1 METVRFEVADRVATI
16 TLDRPDRLNAM
27 NNQMR
32 DELRDC
38 WRRVKDDAD
47 VWVAIVT
54 GAGRAFSSGADVES
68 LHTAEFKKIDRWREL
83 AMHEG
88 IATLPTPRRMRVHK
102 PIIAAVNGIAAGVML
117 DLVTE
122 ADIPIASEQAEF
134 VDPHVS
140 IGYVSSHEM
149 VNMARRVPVAV
160 CLRMALLGSRER
172 MSARRAYEVGLV
184 TEVVPH
190 DKLMERAR
198 ELAAM
203 LLTNAPLAVWGTKMA
218 ILQGLGLP
226 IAQAEEIAA
235 GYLEVVEQSED
246 HAEGPRA
253 FVEKRK
259 PTWKAR

>member
-1 METVRFEVADRVATI
+1 
-16 TLDRPDRLNAM
+16 
-27 NNQMR
+27 
-32 DELRDC
+32 RDC
-38 WRRVKDDAD
+38 WRRVKDDTD

-54 GAGRAFSSGADVES
+54 GAGRAFSSGADVAS
-68 LHTAEFKKIDRWREL
+68 LHTAEFTKIDRWREL

-102 PIIAAVNGIAAGVML
+102 PVIAAVNGIAAGVML

-149 VNMARRVPVAV
+149 VNMARRVP
-160 CLRMALLGSRER
+160 L
-172 MSARRAYEVGLV
+172 
-184 TEVVPH
+184 
-190 DKLMERAR
+190 
-198 ELAAM
+198 
-203 LLTNAPLAVWGTKMA
+203 
-218 ILQGLGLP
+218 
-226 IAQAEEIAA
+226 AQAQEIAA

-259 PTWKAR
+259 PEWKAR